1 MHAHLAERQW
11 NFEVWFMVHS
21 EPGRNW
27 NFSDTD
33 FNFSHRFLRGV
44 HLQIGSAPL
53 HANPGVLHLLQSIQ
67 PDILLVAGGWINPT
81 VYLASRS
88 AAAKK
93 KVFWSESHLGS
104 TRRTGIASNLARGYA
119 LSRFNEFAVPGSL
132 AEEYIRKHTTPT
144 RIHRLPNLVDPAIF
158 RDKIVMARSRAKD
171 NASNKRVLLIS
182 ARLAP
187 EKGLLQFLNSLQQL
201 DRASLEK
208 LTIAI
213 AGTGPLL
220 RKLKRW
226 VASHSLDVRLIGHKT
241 EAEMVMLYA
250 EADAFCL
257 PSLSDPN
264 PLSVIEAVWAGLPL
278 LLSSRI
284 GNHPECLEDT
294 TNGFLFDPF
303 DCHSTISAISRW
315 LQLSREEISNL
326 GKHSLYIAQREFDPD
341 QVIRRFLDEL
351 MPEYRLEPAFPM
363 KDSHNAVRPKDHV
376 NSFAQSGPA

>member
-1 MHAHLAERQW
+1 MA
-11 NFEVWFMVHS
+11 HS
-21 EPGRNW
+21 ETGRSW

-33 FNFSHRFLRGV
+33 FRFPHRFLGGV
-44 HLQIGSAPL
+44 HLRIRSAPL

-104 TRRTGIASNLARGYA
+104 IRNAGIASNLARRHA
-119 LSRFNEFAVPGSL
+119 LSRFNEFAVPGAL

-158 RDKIVMARSRAKD
+158 RDKVAMARSKARD

-187 EKGLLQFLNSLQQL
+187 EKGLLQFLDSLQRL
-201 DRASLEK
+201 DRASVEK
-208 LTIAI
+208 LTVAV

-220 RKLKRW
+220 HELQRW
-226 VASHSLDVRLIGHKT
+226 VAGHSLDVRLVGHKT

-250 EADAFCL
+250 EADNFCL

-264 PLSVIEAVWAGLPL
+264 PLSVIEAMWAGLPL
-278 LLSSRI
+278 LLSSRV

-294 TNGFLFDPF
+294 TNGFLFNPF
-303 DCHSTISAISRW
+303 NPQSTMSAISRW
-315 LQLSREEISNL
+315 LQLSREEISNF
-326 GKHSLYIAQREFDPD
+326 GKNSLYIAQREFDPD

-351 MPEYRLEPAFPM
+351 MPEYRQEPAFLT
-363 KDSHNAVRPKDHV
+363 KDSQNAVRPKDRV
-376 NSFAQSGPA
+376 ISVAQSGPA